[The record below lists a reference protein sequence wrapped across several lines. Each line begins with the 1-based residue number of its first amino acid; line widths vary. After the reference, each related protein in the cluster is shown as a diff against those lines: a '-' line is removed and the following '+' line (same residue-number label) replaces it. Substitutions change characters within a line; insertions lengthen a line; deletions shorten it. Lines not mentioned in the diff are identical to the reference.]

1 MTFWWPVL
9 RPKSIL
15 LLKIALSNELPQF
28 WAPIFNSSCMCVL
41 TLTLTWRKKINSV
54 WSAEKHHISG
64 IYFNKVAQIIHI
76 NWSEIAM
83 RHTANYPPPPKKNL
97 KTRLEAITC
106 DKMKVLFVYHLF
118 QRHSL
123 PVTASFNYLP
133 SQCLACKFTEH
144 FRMYKLQRVRKT
156 SAKNINQQPGADW
169 DQISG
174 QEISHSSRS
183 SHTPTTNSET
193 WTTLLAYLYDHH
205 IKRSKSLVAVEN
217 N

>member
-133 SQCLACKFTEH
+133 SSVFSMQIHRTFQNVQTTKSKENFSKEH
-144 FRMYKLQRVRKT
+144 H
-156 SAKNINQQPGADW
+156 QQPGADW

-205 IKRSKSLVAVEN
+205 IKRSKSLVGRGK
-217 N
+217 